1 MRTHIEE
8 RMAQIE
14 TEGTLQILPLQK
26 LVAIQTG
33 SGLLALT
40 ALTGD

>member
-14 TEGTLQILPLQK
+14 AEGTLQILPLRK

-33 SGLLALT
+33 SGLLALN
-40 ALTGD
+40 ALATD